1 MNTIRIIGLPKKG
14 TTSRYEV
21 REGSE
26 IFDIA
31 NRKEFKNNK
40 EGWSWRCSCG
50 VLGCRHIQAA
60 KAVHFAHKKQRSG
73 ETQILDEM
81 RRMPGFSAKF
91 NPEI

>member
-1 MNTIRIIGLPKKG
+1 MSTIRIIGLPKKG
-14 TTSRYEV
+14 TTSRYEA

-26 IFDIA
+26 IFDIT

-50 VLGCRHIQAA
+50 ALGCRHIQAA
-60 KAVHFAHKKQRSG
+60 KAVHFAHKKQESG
-73 ETQILDEM
+73 ETPILDEM
-81 RRMPGFSAKF
+81 RRMPGFADRF

>member
-1 MNTIRIIGLPKKG
+1 MSTIRIIGLPKKG
-14 TTSRYEV
+14 TTSKYQA

-26 IFDIA
+26 IFDIT

-40 EGWSWRCSCG
+40 EGWSWKCSCG

-60 KAVHFAHKKQRSG
+60 KAVHFSRKNQGPG
-73 ETQILDEM
+73 ETPILDEM
-81 RRMPGFSAKF
+81 RRMPGFAGKF

>member
-1 MNTIRIIGLPKKG
+1 MSTIRIIRLPNRG
-14 TTSRYEV
+14 TTSKYQA

-26 IFDIA
+26 IFEIT

-40 EGWSWRCSCG
+40 EGWSWKCSCG
-50 VLGCRHIQAA
+50 VLGCRHMQAA
-60 KAVHFAHKKQRSG
+60 KAVHFAHKKQGSG
-73 ETQILDEM
+73 ETPILDEM

>member
-1 MNTIRIIGLPKKG
+1 LDCPNEEPRADTQA
-14 TTSRYEV
+14 

-26 IFDIA
+26 IFDIT

-60 KAVHFAHKKQRSG
+60 KAVHFSHRKQVSR
-73 ETQILDEM
+73 ETPILDEM
-81 RRMPGFSAKF
+81 KRMPGFSAKF

>member
-1 MNTIRIIGLPKKG
+1 MRTIRIIRLPKKG
-14 TTSRYEV
+14 TTSRYEA

-26 IFDIA
+26 IFDIT

-40 EGWSWRCSCG
+40 EEWSWRCSCG

-60 KAVHFAHKKQRSG
+60 KAVHFAHKKRGSG
-73 ETQILDEM
+73 ETAILEEM
-81 RRMPGFSAKF
+81 KRMPGFSAKF